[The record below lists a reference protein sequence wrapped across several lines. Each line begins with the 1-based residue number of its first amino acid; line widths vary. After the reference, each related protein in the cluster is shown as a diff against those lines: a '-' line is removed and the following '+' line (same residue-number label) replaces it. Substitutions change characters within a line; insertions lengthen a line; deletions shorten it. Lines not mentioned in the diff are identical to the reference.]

1 MSWSKISDLEICG
14 GRLQRLSNAIV
25 FREKETK
32 YPSALKQPQEKK
44 LLMVHGADDPPDSS
58 SDS

>member
-25 FREKETK
+25 FREKETIQVHWSNLRK
-32 YPSALKQPQEKK
+32 KK